1 MILIC
6 LTDVCFSFKMSK
18 QWLFYTLFR
27 FAKKLS
33 FGHFEHVSARCL
45 AVLARQLLDILKMSF
60 GLLVKNNTQ
69 NKIKTTH

>member
-1 MILIC
+1 
-6 LTDVCFSFKMSK
+6 MSK
-18 QWLFYTLFR
+18 QWFFYTLFR

-60 GLLVKNNTQ
+60 GPLVKNNTQ